1 MASTI
6 STAMVNTFSS
16 NVYHLSQQKDSR
28 VWSLFGRKETVRAEE
43 AYFDRIGTTE
53 AMEKI
58 SRNADTTY
66 VDVPYDR
73 RRLTM
78 RDYFWATLVD
88 KEDKLRLIHSPESE
102 QAKAARYA
110 MARKMDDIGVA
121 ALLGTVYTGKT
132 GSTPVALPD
141 SQKLV
146 AHNEAGNALDY
157 FNLTTLQELKM
168 KFDAAEVEDE
178 NRHIL
183 LTSANLNSLLQ
194 EDKLTSSDY
203 AAVKALVR
211 GEINSFYGFQF
222 HRYERL
228 PVLTSS
234 ITTADFTDGSIGD
247 GAGVIPVGS
256 TRTIAFASSAMIAGI
271 GADATARVTEM
282 PNKHYANQVY
292 MSMTLGAMRMEEVKV
307 VEVLTKA

>member
-6 STAMVNTFSS
+6 STSMVNTFSS

-28 VWSLFGRKETVRAEE
+28 IWSLFGRKETVRAEE
-43 AYFDRIGTTE
+43 AYFDTMGTTE
-53 AMEKI
+53 AMEKL

-66 VDVPYDR
+66 VDVPYNR

-102 QAKAARYA
+102 QAKAARFA
-110 MARKMDDIGVA
+110 MSRKMDDIAIA

-132 GSTPVALPD
+132 GATPIVLPD
-141 SQKLV
+141 SQKLI
-146 AHNEAGNALDY
+146 AHNEAGNAFDH
-157 FNLTTLQELKM
+157 FNISTLRDLKL
-168 KFDAAEVEDE
+168 KFDQNEVEDD
-178 NRHIL
+178 NRHIIMSSVEISAL
-183 LTSANLNSLLQ
+183 LRD
-194 EDKLTSSDY
+194 DKMTNSDY
-203 AAVKALVR
+203 AAVKALVH
-211 GEINSFYGFQF
+211 GEINTFMGFNF
-222 HRYERL
+222 IRSERL
-228 PVLTSS
+228 PVLTSA

-247 GAGVIPVGS
+247 GAGVVAAGS
-256 TRTIAFASSAMIAGI
+256 RRNVAFASSAMIAGI

-307 VEVLTKA
+307 VEIITKA